1 MLVPEANMSDAA
13 ADHPT
18 PLISVIV
25 PTRDRAVS
33 LRLLLESLDAL
44 SPPSVPCE
52 FVIADNGSTDET
64 PRLLAEWK
72 LRGPN
77 RTVVRVHEP
86 GKSRAVNAAIT
97 ASRGELLA
105 FLDDDVAVDREWL
118 AAVWEYFATH
128 DCAAAQGAVL
138 WPREAY
144 DDAELAAL
152 LERYRTIVH
161 LDLSP
166 DAVRTKLT
174 GANMAVRRH
183 AFAVV
188 GTFNEKLGPGAAGLS
203 EDNELAD
210 RILRHGGWIG
220 YMARARVVH
229 EVDRS
234 RLTEEYFAEYHR
246 RQGRSRF
253 AYKHNRIFSSILPNL
268 AKNAFNYALFGILG
282 DTRKQYRAKGRL
294 YHYGEMLRLA
304 RERSRAGRRTPA
316 RA

>member
-1 MLVPEANMSDAA
+1 MSDAA
-13 ADHPT
+13 NVPAT
-18 PLISVIV
+18 SILSVIIS
-25 PTRDRAVS
+25 TRDRSGS
-33 LRLLLESLDAL
+33 LRTLLASLEQLA
-44 SPPSVPCE
+44 SPPVAWE
-52 FVIADNGSTDET
+52 IVIADNGSRDDT

-72 LRGPN
+72 LRDPR
-77 RTVVRVHEP
+77 RTVVRVQEP

-105 FLDDDVAVDREWL
+105 FLDDDVVVDRDWL
-118 AAVWEYFATH
+118 VEIWSYFAKH

-138 WPREAY
+138 WPPEAY

-210 RILRHGGWIG
+210 RIRRHGGWIG
-220 YMARARVVH
+220 YMARARVTH
-229 EVDRS
+229 EIDRS

-253 AYKHNRIFSSILPNL
+253 AYKHNRMVSSILPNL

-304 RERSRAGRRTPA
+304 KRTGRRTPA

>member
-1 MLVPEANMSDAA
+1 MSDGATA
-13 ADHPT
+13 PPT
-18 PLISVIV
+18 PAISVIV
-25 PTRDRAVS
+25 PTRDRSES
-33 LRLLLESLDAL
+33 LRELLDSLEAL
-44 SPPSVPCE
+44 VAPPVPYE
-52 FVIADNGSTDET
+52 IVIADNGSADGSS
-64 PRLLAEWK
+64 RLLAEWK
-72 LRGPN
+72 LRGPA
-77 RTVVRVHEP
+77 RTVVRVHEQ

-105 FLDDDVAVDREWL
+105 FLDDDVIAEPEWL
-118 AAVWEYFATH
+118 AEVWDYFSRH

-144 DDAELAAL
+144 DDGELAAL
-152 LERYRTIVH
+152 LDRYRTIVH

-210 RILRHGGWIG
+210 RIRRHGGWIG

-229 EVDRS
+229 EIDRS

-253 AYKHNRIFSSILPNL
+253 AYKHNRILSSILPNL
-268 AKNAFNYALFGILG
+268 AKNAFNYVLFGILR

-304 RERSRAGRRTPA
+304 RERGRGRGRGGRSTPA

>member
-1 MLVPEANMSDAA
+1 MAVPRRTLSDAA
-13 ADHPT
+13 TIQSPPA
-18 PLISVIV
+18 ISVIV
-25 PTRDRAVS
+25 PTRDRSAS
-33 LRLLLESLDAL
+33 LRTLLESLDAL
-44 SPPSVPCE
+44 AAPPVPWE
-52 FVIADNGSTDET
+52 IVFADNGSRDDT
-64 PRLLAEWK
+64 PRILAEWK
-72 LRGPN
+72 LRDP
-77 RTVVRVHEP
+77 RRSVVRVPEP

-105 FLDDDVAVDREWL
+105 FLDDDVVVDRAWL
-118 AAVWEYFATH
+118 VELWDYFARH

-138 WPREAY
+138 WPPEAH
-144 DDAELAAL
+144 DDPELAAL
-152 LERYRTIVH
+152 LDRYRTIVH

-229 EVDRS
+229 EIDRS

-253 AYKHNRIFSSILPNL
+253 AYKHNRIVSSILPNL
-268 AKNAFNYALFGILG
+268 LKNAFNYALFATLG

-304 RERSRAGRRTPA
+304 RSRSSRRAA
-316 RA
+316 VRA